1 MIENVL
7 QHQVDVFDEMVVT
20 FQRQL
25 KDSDSLKAQ
34 LAEDMLNQVTYDR
47 TVGILR
53 RRWRKLDEDAER
65 VEESV
70 RRQTFRGW
78 LISQLLTI

>member
-25 KDSDSLKAQ
+25 KDSDGLKAQ

-70 RRQTFRGW
+70 RRQTFRVG
-78 LISQLLTI
+78 SFS